1 MKKLNYCQGCLGY
14 GYCSSCTVKP
24 VIEEIIVCDTCGES
38 LEMADIKLIVPI
50 KLNYMFTDYDFCG
63 LKCLFKF
70 IAAENAK
77 ESK

>member
-1 MKKLNYCQGCLGY
+1 MKKLTYCEGCTGY

-24 VIEEIIVCDTCGES
+24 VMSEITICDTCGNNVGMNGYIM
-38 LEMADIKLIVPI
+38 LRYNDT
-50 KLNYMFTDYDFCG
+50 NYDFCG

-77 ESK
+77 ETK